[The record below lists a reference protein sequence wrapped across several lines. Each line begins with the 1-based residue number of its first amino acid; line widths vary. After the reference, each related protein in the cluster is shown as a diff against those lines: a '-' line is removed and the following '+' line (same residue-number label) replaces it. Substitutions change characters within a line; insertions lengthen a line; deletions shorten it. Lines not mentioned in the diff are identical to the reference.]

1 MLVVDAARAVL
12 IARAKD
18 PEVRRQIAALLG
30 RLDNDL
36 SDQQVLAALKA
47 LRADAARSPPLMKK
61 DRAYNIS
68 WWKLKERFLP
78 LSKKGLSE

>member
-1 MLVVDAARAVL
+1 MNEGQLRMLVVDAARAVL

-47 LRADAARSPPLMKK
+47 LRADAPRSPPLMKK
-61 DRAYNIS
+61 DRADNIYYGGS
-68 WWKLKERFLP
+68 
-78 LSKKGLSE
+78 

>member
-1 MLVVDAARAVL
+1 MNEGQLRMLVVDAARAVL
-12 IARAKD
+12 IARAND
-18 PEVRRQIAALLG
+18 PEVRRQIAVLLG

-61 DRAYNIS
+61 DRTNKHLL
-68 WWKLKERFLP
+68 WWKND
-78 LSKKGLSE
+78 SV